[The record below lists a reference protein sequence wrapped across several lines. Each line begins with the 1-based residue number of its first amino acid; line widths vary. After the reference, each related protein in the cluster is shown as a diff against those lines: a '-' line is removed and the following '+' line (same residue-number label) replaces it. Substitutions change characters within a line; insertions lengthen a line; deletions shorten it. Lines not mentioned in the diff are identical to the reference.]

1 MNTPSRNRSR
11 RVHAAPQTAAASRV
25 PVPTTSGSGAST
37 TARRVRAALQDTD
50 RIERLARTFRALGD
64 AGRSKLILALSMGEM
79 CVGDLAAA
87 LGASQSATSHQLR
100 ILRDLDLVRVRR
112 EGRSQ
117 LYTLHEAGFGLCSPR
132 VCHAWRETLV
142 GGSTVPIESLRSTR
156 RRHV

>member
-1 MNTPSRNRSR
+1 MPEHMNTPSRIRPR
-11 RVHAAPQTAAASRV
+11 RARRALPAAAPRAASR
-25 PVPTTSGSGAST
+25 TTAA
-37 TARRVRAALQDTD
+37 ARRVREALQDTA

-64 AGRSKLILALSMGEM
+64 AGRSKLILALSMGEL

-117 LYTLHEAGFGLCSPR
+117 LYTLNESGF
-132 VCHAWRETLV
+132 
-142 GGSTVPIESLRSTR
+142 
-156 RRHV
+156 

>member
-1 MNTPSRNRSR
+1 MNTHSRNAAR
-11 RVHAAPQTAAASRV
+11 RRPATRRTAP
-25 PVPTTSGSGAST
+25 PDMAST
-37 TARRVRAALQDTD
+37 VRRVREALQDTD

-87 LGASQSATSHQLR
+87 LGASPSATSHQLR

-112 EGRSQ
+112 KGRSH
-117 LYTLHEAGFGLCSPR
+117 LYVLNEAGFGLCSPR
-132 VCHAWRETLV
+132 VCHAWRETL
-142 GGSTVPIESLRSTR
+142 GEGSTVAIESLRGSR